1 MSYFAGF
8 CGQKHKIPNFP
19 HKSKCFTYKKKKE
32 NGIGIK
38 RFYFLQY
45 IYLDRNFLTDEKQV
59 CTHIPQKGLDSQ
71 QFVFI
76 P

>member
-1 MSYFAGF
+1 MLHL
-8 CGQKHKIPNFP
+8 Q
-19 HKSKCFTYKKKKE
+19 KKE